1 MTYKPP
7 TLEELRVR
15 LEQELAAE
23 PENRGDAGSWY
34 SRQSWR
40 ASVLSI
46 RVEIAK
52 LEGADP
58 GEVRRLKSE
67 LEEAR
72 YVGD

>member
-1 MTYKPP
+1 MTYRAP
-7 TLEELRVR
+7 TLAELRVR

-23 PENRGDAGSWY
+23 PENRGDEGSWY

-40 ASVLSI
+40 ASVLCT
-46 RVEIAK
+46 RVEIAE

-58 GEVRRLKSE
+58 SEIRRLKRE